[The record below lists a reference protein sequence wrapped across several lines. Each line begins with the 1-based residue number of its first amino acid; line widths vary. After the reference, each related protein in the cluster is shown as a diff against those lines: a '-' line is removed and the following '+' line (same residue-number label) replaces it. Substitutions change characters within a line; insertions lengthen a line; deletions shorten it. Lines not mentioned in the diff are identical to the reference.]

1 MLINGNEYKICAY
14 ADLRGADLRGA
25 DLSCADL
32 RRACLRDADLTD
44 ADLRGADLRGAD
56 LHGAC
61 LRDADLRSADLSGAD
76 LSCANLRR
84 ACLRGACLRDAD
96 LRGADLSRADLSC
109 ADLRGADLS
118 RADLRG
124 ADLHRADLRG
134 ANLRETVAMP
144 QCPEKGPFIAWKK
157 AGKFIVK
164 LEIPADAKRSSATS
178 AKCRASAAKTIE
190 IQNPDG
196 TQAEV
201 TQVVSER
208 GGIYEV
214 GKMTYPD
221 SFDEDR
227 WNECSNGI
235 HVFIDRENAVN
246 Y

>member
-1 MLINGNEYKICAY
+1 MLINGKEYKICAY
-14 ADLRGADLRGA
+14 AY
-25 DLSCADL
+25 LSC
-32 RRACLRDADLTD
+32 
-44 ADLRGADLRGAD
+44 
-56 LHGAC
+56 
-61 LRDADLRSADLSGAD
+61 
-76 LSCANLRR
+76 
-84 ACLRGACLRDAD
+84 
-96 LRGADLSRADLSC
+96 ADLSRADLSC
-109 ADLRGADLS
+109 ADLRGADLTDADLHGACL
-118 RADLRG
+118 RDADLREADLTDADLRDADLRNADLSCADLSCANLSRANLRR
-124 ADLHRADLRG
+124 ADLHRACLRD
-134 ANLRETVAMP
+134 ADLRETVAMP
-144 QCPEKGPFIAWKK
+144 QCPEEGPFIAWKK
-157 AGKFIVK
+157 AWKYIVK

-201 TQVVSER
+201 THVESER

-235 HVFIDRENAVN
+235 HFFIARENAVN